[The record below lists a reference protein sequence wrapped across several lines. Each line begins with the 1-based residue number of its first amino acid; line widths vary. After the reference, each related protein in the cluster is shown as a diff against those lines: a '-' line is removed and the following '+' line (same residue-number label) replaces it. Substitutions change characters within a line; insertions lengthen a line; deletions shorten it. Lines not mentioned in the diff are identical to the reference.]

1 MATDVAVLIARLE
14 ADVRKFDKGMK
25 TAEKRL
31 KKVET
36 QTKKT
41 TKATKKMEGGMG
53 KLGGVMKTVFAGAAA
68 IAVFKFFK
76 GAFDRAEALNSAY
89 AITEQVIEQT
99 GGAANVTAEQIKKLS
114 LEQAKLTGIDKELVT
129 QSNNILLT
137 FKNVANQVGENNDI
151 FSQGSGLILDM
162 ATVMGTDAKSGAI
175 QLGKALNDPILG
187 VTALNRVGIQFTDTQ
202 KEQIKNFQES
212 GDLMSAQKIILKELE
227 GQLGGTAEAAAD
239 TSQKIKVAADELKE
253 MAGRQIMGL
262 LDDNLEAILKGFRV
276 AGLAMVDIAGL
287 IFTVTNLLDTEAVA
301 LGEVDRAFIKVAIV
315 GDGFVDTAEEV
326 LLSLKFINQET
337 FTIDGAMQRWIGTID
352 LTDQEL
358 ARLAGVSDDVL
369 ASLGLQPAEIEA
381 MQSALDDKLNV
392 AVEKSAGK
400 LEDDLKR
407 ALFGV
412 EEQADDTAGAIKNT
426 ADEILALTSP
436 LFAAAKATRDADE
449 AEANY
454 TSTVAEFGPG
464 TAESLVAAED
474 LVLARLKEKAALEKL
489 SGESIPEA
497 VREYGILEEEQ
508 GIFAADRQG
517 LDDLMAGGLP
527 SLFTPQGL
535 LDMKHAKDDIED
547 ILAAARGLKDLG
559 PIRVVGGGAAAII
572 REAEKAAA
580 ESPMSPNFGPR
591 AHQGGIIPGPAGAD
605 VPIVAQAGERI
616 IPAAQ
621 VSQGAASGGGDMII
635 NIGELT
641 EPVFEDLQRELILE
655 SIGRFV
661 ETR

>member
-53 KLGGVMKTVFAGAAA
+53 KLGGVMKAVFAGAAA

-76 GAFDRAEALNSAY
+76 GALDRAEALNSAY
-89 AITEQVIEQT
+89 AITEQVIQQT
-99 GGAANVTAEQIKKLS
+99 GGAANVTAEEIKKLS

-151 FSQGSGLILDM
+151 FSQGSALILDM

-239 TSQKIKVAADELKE
+239 TTKKIGVAAAELKE
-253 MAGRQIMGL
+253 MAGRQVMGL
-262 LDDNLEAILKGFRV
+262 LDDNLGSIITGFQKFGV
-276 AGLAMVDIAGL
+276 ALVDIAGL
-287 IFTVTNLLDTEAVA
+287 IFTVLHLFDTEAVA
-301 LGEVDRAFIKVAIV
+301 LAEVDRAFLKAAIQT
-315 GDGFVDTAEEV
+315 DGFIDTADEV
-326 LLSLKFINQET
+326 IFTLQNINQET
-337 FTIDGAMQRWIGTID
+337 FTIDGAMERWIDTID

-358 ARLAGVSDDVL
+358 ARLVSVSDDVL
-369 ASLGLQPAEIEA
+369 ASFGLSPAVIEA
-381 MQSALDDKLNV
+381 VRSALENKLNV

-412 EEQADDTAGAIKNT
+412 EEQADDTAGAIKNA

-464 TAESLVAAED
+464 TAETRVAAED

-489 SGESIPEA
+489 SDESIPEA

-535 LDMKHAKDDIED
+535 LDMKIAKEEIED

-559 PIRVVGGGAAAII
+559 PIRVIGGGAAATI
-572 REAEKAAA
+572 REAENAAA
-580 ESPMSPNFGPR
+580 GAPVSPNFGPR
-591 AHQGGIIPGPAGAD
+591 GHQGGIVPGPPGAD

-616 IPAAQ
+616 IPTSQA
-621 VSQGAASGGGDMII
+621 SQGAGGGDV
-635 NIGELT
+635 NITIEGDLT